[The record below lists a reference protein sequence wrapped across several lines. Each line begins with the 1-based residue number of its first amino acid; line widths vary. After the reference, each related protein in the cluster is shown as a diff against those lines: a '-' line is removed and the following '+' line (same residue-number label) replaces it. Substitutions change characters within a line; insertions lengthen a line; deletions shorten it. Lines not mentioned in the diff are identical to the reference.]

1 MKKAFLIILITSLIL
16 FLYFFI
22 KTRIENEKVAINS
35 NTVKLLSRSLVCE
48 LPCWQYIT
56 PSVTKF
62 GNATSILQN
71 KNISITFANDES
83 IEANI
88 NNEVFWSINK
98 RNNDTVHFI
107 RVSIKS
113 MKLGDLLLALDAL
126 PEEVFVIPHFE
137 TRKNCNASLFLY
149 EKGMILDLFPENKSK
164 DGCEVDFTYD
174 TQISTFILIGQDNIN
189 SFYKGT
195 SKMKW
200 EGYGT
205 YP

>member
-1 MKKAFLIILITSLIL
+1 MSAAIFSYIFTKTIKEGEKAASSSAMS
-16 FLYFFI
+16 
-22 KTRIENEKVAINS
+22 EQ
-35 NTVKLLSRSLVCE
+35 LSQSLVCE
-48 LPCWQYIT
+48 LPCWQNIT

-62 GNATSILQN
+62 DSTQSVLQN
-71 KNISITFANDES
+71 ENIKITFANDES

-88 NNEVFWSINK
+88 NNEIFWSINK

-113 MKLGDLLLALDAL
+113 MKLGDFLLVLNAL
-126 PEEVFVIPHFE
+126 PEEIFVIPHFE

-189 SFYKGT
+189 SFYKGA